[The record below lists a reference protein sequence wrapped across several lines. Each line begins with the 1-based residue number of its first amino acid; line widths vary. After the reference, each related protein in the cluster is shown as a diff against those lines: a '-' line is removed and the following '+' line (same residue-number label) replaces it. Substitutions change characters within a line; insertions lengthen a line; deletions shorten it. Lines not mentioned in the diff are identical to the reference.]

1 MLTKTEVRADLSNTR
16 RSQAS
21 NGVSYLNSIP
31 CFAKKKAK
39 YSPPPEG
46 NNISDKS
53 CRQVKNSKWCRTLVF
68 AMFRGSLKLKERL
81 LVGVSVA
88 TVLFTLLLVVDL
100 QMETG
105 MTGTYFPPSHAKIKM
120 TGREQYDSYRNR
132 ILKTNR

>member
-1 MLTKTEVRADLSNTR
+1 MTNVELRHLQNTSVGLYARA
-16 RSQAS
+16 
-21 NGVSYLNSIP
+21 IP
-31 CFAKKKAK
+31 CFAKKKLK
-39 YSPPPEG
+39 YSPPPEDL
-46 NNISDKS
+46 S
-53 CRQVKNSKWCRTLVF
+53 KNSTDKAYSDQSNRSKWSRKLLL

-105 MTGTYFPPSHAKIKM
+105 MTGSYFPPAH
-120 TGREQYDSYRNR
+120 GRVKVGNEQFNSFRNR